1 MNIKKL
7 LAGSLAAVA
16 AGATVLAGIGAVSSS
31 LGDYVVTSDGS
42 LTSPVIVVGS
52 AAKVDD
58 VLSAADIAA
67 AVAGYATTTVEIAG
81 TTTTSVTD
89 GVRLDTTST
98 KIYLGDALTKS
109 GLKTT
114 VTKNDLPT
122 LLASGTFTDDAGT
135 TYKYDQYISFKAGTI
150 SYGKSGGDLS
160 DPALYI
166 DTGTSTS
173 SPLYELSVVFNK
185 LLNISSTDVQGNE
198 IEIFGGKYTIGSDS
212 DFTSSTKKLVLFGSS
227 NSQLLNE
234 GEEKTI
240 TINDVEHTVKLLGVS
255 SSTVAVISVDGESKE
270 VTQGNSYTISGV
282 DVYVDSVYYYPK
294 ESQVSQAKLS
304 FGSSKL
310 ILENGTAVK
319 VGQSE
324 DTVEGTLVTLT
335 GTAGTGISKITIAV
349 TGKSSSE
356 DYILAGTPFV
366 DPVFGTLKVAFNGM
380 ETGTTDTITIDNSGT
395 TAATLK
401 FTDYRGNEKTIT
413 WAYTGS
419 SSFAPA
425 LNATSTRAYHV
436 VEGETVKKNDY
447 ILLTPSQESE
457 FSHIMQ
463 YTAASSIGSSGAYI
477 ELKDVMSG
485 DTQRIYLTDTGYASA
500 SFYIDG
506 QQYYVNVSSSDQTAK
521 FYWGTSANANS
532 AGSKVTVFP
541 LIKAKGGEWIT
552 LTTNVTITDGV
563 TYELPTNSS
572 FTFDISTMNG
582 TTPQYG
588 RVEYYISS
596 ENSGTTATLSLA
608 DGSGNQ
614 IGTPA
619 VLILEEKGKDT
630 SNNEVKDAI
639 IVKVQDGSGAGVD
652 LTISTPILTAATK
665 SSATMESDNSV
676 TMYMDRYGTTVK
688 YDSDSQGLVE
698 ITYPD
703 EQSVAVVAVGSDPK
717 FTTAAGGTTVE
728 TAVKITEPVA
738 KLDTEID
745 TTALT
750 GDLILV
756 GGPCVNTLVAELL
769 KDTVTCET
777 WAYTTGIIKEVE
789 NAFGS
794 GHKALIVAGTTKDDT
809 RSLAAKVMKGTLSFE
824 A

>member
-7 LAGSLAAVA
+7 LAGSLAAIA

-42 LTSPVIVVGS
+42 LTSPIIVVGS

-310 ILENGTAVK
+310 ILENGAAVK

-506 QQYYVNVSSSDQTAK
+506 QQYFVKNVSSTDQTFK
-521 FYWGTSANANS
+521 FYWGSGASATSA
-532 AGSKVTVFP
+532 GDKVTVFP

-552 LTTNVTITDGV
+552 LTTPVTLTNGT
-563 TYELPTNSS
+563 TYELPTNTS
-572 FTFDISTMNG
+572 FTYLVGTHNG
-582 TTPQYG
+582 TVQTFG
-588 RVEYYISS
+588 RVKYNITSA
-596 ENSGTTATLSLA
+596 GQLRLA
-608 DGSGNQ
+608 DTSGNA
-614 IGTPA
+614 ITYPA

-665 SSATMESDNSV
+665 YSATMESDNSV

-703 EQSVAVVAVGSDPK
+703 EQATAVVAVGSDPK

>member
-7 LAGSLAAVA
+7 LAGSLAAIA
-16 AGATVLAGIGAVSSS
+16 AGATLLVGIGAVSSS

-42 LTSPVIVVGS
+42 LTSPIIVVGS

-67 AVAGYATTTVEIAG
+67 AVAGYATTTTTVAG
-81 TTTTSVTD
+81 TTTTTVTD
-89 GVRLDTTST
+89 GVRIDTTST

-114 VTKNDLPT
+114 ITKSDLPT
-122 LLASGTFTDDAGT
+122 LLASGTFTDDAGN
-135 TYKYDQYISFKAGTI
+135 TYKYDQYITFQTGTVT
-150 SYGKSGGDLS
+150 YGKSGGDLS

-173 SPLYELSVVFNK
+173 TPLFELSVVFNK
-185 LLNISSTDVQGNE
+185 LLNISSTNVRGNT
-198 IEIFGGKYTIGSDS
+198 IEIFGGKYTIGSNS
-212 DFTSSTKKLVLFGSS
+212 DFTSSTKKLELFGSS
-227 NSQLLNE
+227 NSQLLSE

-240 TINDVEHTVKLLGVS
+240 TINNVEHTVKLLGVS
-255 SSTVAVISVDGESKE
+255 SSTIAVISVDGESKE
-270 VTQGNSYTISGV
+270 VTQGNSYSIAGV

-294 ESQVSQAKLS
+294 EAQVSQAKLS
-304 FGSSKL
+304 FGSQKL
-310 ILENGTAVK
+310 ILENGAAVK

-335 GTAGTGISKITIAV
+335 GTAGSGISKLTVAV
-349 TGKSSSE
+349 TAKSSSE
-356 DYILAGTPFV
+356 DYILAGSAFT
-366 DPVFGTLKVAFNGM
+366 DPVFESVKVAFNGM
-380 ETGTTDTITIDNSGT
+380 ETGSTDSIVIDNSGT

-401 FTDYRGNEKTIT
+401 FTDYRGNEKTLT

-463 YTAASSIGSSGAYI
+463 YTTASSIGSSGAYI

-485 DTQRIYLTDTGYASA
+485 DTHRIYLTDSGYASA
-500 SFYIDG
+500 DFYIDG
-506 QQYYVNVSSSDQTAK
+506 QQYFVKNVSSTDQTFK
-521 FYWGTSANANS
+521 FYWGSGASATSA
-532 AGSKVTVFP
+532 GDKVTVFP

-552 LTTNVTITDGV
+552 LTTPVDLTSGV
-563 TYELPTNSS
+563 TYELPTNTS
-572 FTFDISTMNG
+572 FTYTVGVHNG
-582 TTPQYG
+582 TVQTFG
-588 RVEYYISS
+588 RVKYNITSA
-596 ENSGTTATLSLA
+596 GQLRLA
-608 DGSGNQ
+608 DTNGNAL
-614 IGTPA
+614 TYPA
-619 VLILEEKGKDT
+619 VLILEEKGKNTANSD
-630 SNNEVKDAI
+630 VQDAI
-639 IVKVQDGSGAGVD
+639 IVTVKDGTGTGVD
-652 LTISTPILTAATK
+652 LAINTPVLTAATQ

-676 TMYMDRYGTTVK
+676 TMYMDRYGTVVK
-688 YDSDSQGLVE
+688 YDTDSQGLVE

-703 EQSVAVVAVGSDPK
+703 EQSTAVVAVGTDPK
-717 FTTAAGGTTVE
+717 FTTAAGGTTLE

-789 NAFGS
+789 NAFES